1 MDNLVSTSKFLSLV
15 LRHRPDVI
23 GLTRD
28 EAGWAD
34 IDALI
39 RLAQAHK
46 PLTRALIEQV
56 VKGNS
61 KQRFAIS
68 DDGRRIRANQGHSIE
83 IELGLQPLAPPSRL
97 YHGTATRFVEAIRRE
112 GLAKRS
118 RRHVHLSA
126 DADTATAVG
135 ARHGQPSVLIVR
147 AGEMSAAGHAF
158 YRSENGLSCSGCC
171 STGCCA
177 TCSAARSLTRSTCRV
192 LATSDCCMPRV
203 TSVNATR

>member
-15 LRHRPDVI
+15 LRHQPEVI
-23 GLTRD
+23 GLRLD
-28 EAGWAD
+28 DAGWAD
-34 IDALI
+34 IDVLI
-39 RLAQAHK
+39 RLSQPHR

-56 VKGNS
+56 VADNS

-83 IELGLQPLAPPSRL
+83 IELGLQPRMPPALL

-118 RRHVHLSA
+118 RQHVHLSA

-135 ARHGQPSVLIVR
+135 ARHGKPVVLIVR
-147 AGEMSAAGHAF
+147 AADMAGAGYAF
-158 YRSENGLSCSGCC
+158 FRSDNGVW
-171 STGCCA
+171 
-177 TCSAARSLTRSTCRV
+177 LTDAVPVGFIDFDSRRFDSE
-192 LATSDCCMPRV
+192 
-203 TSVNATR
+203 